1 MALLNVRS
9 LLNKIFILQ
18 DYFTPHNL
26 DFLFLTETWIK
37 EGDLSPFTE
46 LVSLNCTFL
55 VLLDRLV
62 VEKVWLQFL
71 RTVFTAESFQPR
83 YTAASSY
90 KLFNFK

>member
-46 LVSLNCTFL
+46 LVSLNCTFFSTSRQVGRGEGL
-55 VLLDRLV
+55 AAIFKDCFHGRIIPAEVYGSF
-62 VEKVWLQFL
+62 ELQIVQF
-71 RTVFTAESFQPR
+71 
-83 YTAASSY
+83 
-90 KLFNFK
+90 